1 MAVRQRKK
9 KARGSVLR
17 RLSLHVAWWCM
28 VALTLW
34 ALWVDYSTGRRFAAL
49 NYALP
54 ATVYAAPLELYAG
67 APIAAV
73 ALRSELRALGF
84 QSVRR
89 VTRPGQY
96 RHGDGVVEFFA
107 RDFDFVDGQET
118 GQHVVASFSGQRV
131 ASIRT
136 AGTGTE
142 LPILRLE
149 AREIGRFHSA
159 EFEDRE
165 VLGPEQIPELLVE
178 ALVAV
183 EDRRYFS
190 HFGLDPIGVVR
201 ALLSNL
207 FAGEIRQG
215 GSTLTQQLAKN
226 LYLTRER
233 TLWRKLNEAIMAL
246 SLERRYGKDVILT
259 AYVNEVYLGQQ
270 GARAVHG
277 FGAAARFYFRRR
289 LTELDV
295 ADLAL
300 LAGLVKGPSYF
311 NPRRHP
317 ERARARRDLV
327 LAALRDA
334 GHIDAAT
341 YTAASGRRLLPAL
354 TEPSGQR
361 QAAFLDLVRRR
372 LVRTYSR
379 RDLER
384 QGLRI
389 FTTLNLAEQ
398 DIAERTLSR
407 HVSRL
412 RGASAADHGA
422 LNGAVVIVEAAT
434 GRLRALVGG
443 VTSDDGGFNRAVDAR
458 RPIGSL
464 VKPVVYLSALESGR
478 YRADSLLSDA
488 AVEMKMPDGSL
499 WRPSN
504 YDGRQLGTV
513 RLDRAL
519 ATSNNL
525 ATVRLG
531 MDVGIERIA
540 RRFEALSGVRQAR
553 VYPSLLLG
561 ATAMSPLEAAGLYQA
576 LANLGLRQRLRAI
589 IGVTDHEGR
598 LLSRQA
604 MKLQAVAEPGRIAE
618 LEQLM
623 HGVMEHGTG
632 RSAAGALRAAL
643 PLAGKTGTTD
653 ENRDSWFAGY
663 GRRRVGV
670 VWLGN
675 DDNRPTRLTGASG
688 ALPVWTEIMRD
699 IGIEARTGR

>member
-1 MAVRQRKK
+1 
-9 KARGSVLR
+9 
-17 RLSLHVAWWCM
+17 
-28 VALTLW
+28 
-34 ALWVDYSTGRRFAAL
+34 
-49 NYALP
+49 
-54 ATVYAAPLELYAG
+54 
-67 APIAAV
+67 
-73 ALRSELRALGF
+73 
-84 QSVRR
+84 
-89 VTRPGQY
+89 
-96 RHGDGVVEFFA
+96 
-107 RDFDFVDGQET
+107 
-118 GQHVVASFSGQRV
+118 
-131 ASIRT
+131 
-136 AGTGTE
+136 
-142 LPILRLE
+142 
-149 AREIGRFHSA
+149 
-159 EFEDRE
+159 
-165 VLGPEQIPELLVE
+165 
-178 ALVAV
+178 
-183 EDRRYFS
+183 
-190 HFGLDPIGVVR
+190 
-201 ALLSNL
+201 
-207 FAGEIRQG
+207 
-215 GSTLTQQLAKN
+215 
-226 LYLTRER
+226 
-233 TLWRKLNEAIMAL
+233 
-246 SLERRYGKDVILT
+246 
-259 AYVNEVYLGQQ
+259 
-270 GARAVHG
+270 
-277 FGAAARFYFRRR
+277 
-289 LTELDV
+289 
-295 ADLAL
+295 
-300 LAGLVKGPSYF
+300 
-311 NPRRHP
+311 
-317 ERARARRDLV
+317 
-327 LAALRDA
+327 
-334 GHIDAAT
+334 
-341 YTAASGRRLLPAL
+341 
-354 TEPSGQR
+354 
-361 QAAFLDLVRRR
+361 
-372 LVRTYSR
+372 
-379 RDLER
+379 
-384 QGLRI
+384 
-389 FTTLNLAEQ
+389 
-398 DIAERTLSR
+398 
-407 HVSRL
+407 
-412 RGASAADHGA
+412 
-422 LNGAVVIVEAAT
+422 
-434 GRLRALVGG
+434 
-443 VTSDDGGFNRAVDAR
+443 
-458 RPIGSL
+458 
-464 VKPVVYLSALESGR
+464 VVYLSALESGR